1 MSGENPDNIEM
12 NILFLTLNRVSDL
25 SERGIYTDL
34 MREFICHGHRV
45 YMVVPAERRFH
56 ESTSIKESCGAQI
69 LRVKTLNI
77 QKSNVVEKGIGT
89 LLLEMQYQCA
99 IKRYWKDIRF
109 DLILY
114 STPPIT
120 FNRVISSQK
129 KRCKAKSYLLLK
141 DIFPQNAVD
150 LGMFSKRSLIY
161 RLFRKKEKV
170 LYQIS
175 DFIGC
180 MSPANVDYV
189 LTHNPEIKADRVEI
203 CPNSIKLL
211 EKPLMASTARK
222 NILQKL
228 HIPIN
233 KTLFIYGGNLGRPQG
248 LIFLLDVIAANEE
261 RNDSYFIIVGSG
273 TEYGKIKSW
282 FEANHPDNSMLLSS
296 LPKKEYDDLV
306 KACDVG
312 LIFLDKRFTIPNYP
326 SRLLSYLENRMPVLL
341 ATDLNTDIGRI
352 AERNGYGLW
361 TENGNLD
368 TFMEMVDSL
377 SADREKIKV
386 MGEKG
391 YEYLKSNY
399 TVERG
404 YRMIMKHFE

>member
-1 MSGENPDNIEM
+1 M
-12 NILFLTLNRVSDL
+12 NILFLTLNHVSDL

-129 KRCKAKSYLLLK
+129 RRCKAKSYLLLK

-161 RLFRKKEKV
+161 RLFRKKEKA

-211 EKPLMASTARK
+211 EKSLMASTVRK

-352 AERNGYGLW
+352 AERNGYGFW

-368 TFMEMVDSL
+368 IFMEMVDSL

>member
-1 MSGENPDNIEM
+1 M

-34 MREFICHGHRV
+34 MREFICHGHRA

-306 KACDVG
+306 KACDIG
-312 LIFLDKRFTIPNYP
+312 LIFLDRRFTIPNYP

-341 ATDLNTDIGRI
+341 ATDMNTDIGRI
-352 AERNGYGLW
+352 AERNGYGFW

-368 TFMEMVDSL
+368 IFMEMVDSL

-404 YRMIMKHFE
+404 YRIIMKHFE

>member
-1 MSGENPDNIEM
+1 M

-34 MREFICHGHRV
+34 MREFICHGHRI

-129 KRCKAKSYLLLK
+129 RRCKAKSYLLLK

-161 RLFRKKEKV
+161 RLFRKKEKD

-211 EKPLMASTARK
+211 EKSLMASTVRK

-352 AERNGYGLW
+352 AERTGYGFW

>member
-1 MSGENPDNIEM
+1 M

-161 RLFRKKEKV
+161 RLFRKKEEV

-352 AERNGYGLW
+352 AERNGYGFW

>member
-1 MSGENPDNIEM
+1 MSGENLDNIEM

-296 LPKKEYDDLV
+296 LPKKEYDDLL
-306 KACDVG
+306 KACDIG
-312 LIFLDKRFTIPNYP
+312 LIFLDRRFTIPNYP

-341 ATDLNTDIGRI
+341 ATDMNTDIGRI
-352 AERNGYGLW
+352 AERNGYGFW

-368 TFMEMVDSL
+368 TFMKMVDSL

-404 YRMIMKHFE
+404 YRIIMKHFE

>member
-1 MSGENPDNIEM
+1 M
-12 NILFLTLNRVSDL
+12 NILFLTLNRISDL

-56 ESTSIKESCGAQI
+56 ESTSIKESYGAQI

-99 IKRYWKDIRF
+99 IKRYWKDIQF

-161 RLFRKKEKV
+161 RLFRKKEEV

-211 EKPLMASTARK
+211 EKPLMTSTARK

-312 LIFLDKRFTIPNYP
+312 LIFLDRRFTIPNYP

-341 ATDLNTDIGRI
+341 ATDMNTDIGRI
-352 AERNGYGLW
+352 AERNGYGFW

>member
-1 MSGENPDNIEM
+1 M

-25 SERGIYTDL
+25 S
-34 MREFICHGHRV
+34 HGHRV

-99 IKRYWKDIRF
+99 IKKYWKDIRF

-150 LGMFSKRSLIY
+150 LGMFSKRCLIY

-352 AERNGYGLW
+352 AERNGYGCW

>member
-296 LPKKEYDDLV
+296 LPKKEYDDLE
-306 KACDVG
+306 KGCGVG

-352 AERNGYGLW
+352 AERNGYGFW

-404 YRMIMKHFE
+404 YRIIMKHFE